1 MVKINFKE
9 KNFSPGRISSPLPR
23 IQYVTGSGWD
33 STKHSSVT
41 FWPISAVYCRAGTRT
56 IGATIKKEKDTYLR
70 FNDGGAD
77 GQPNFCWGNLQS
89 TVTRIR
95 LLTVGDT
102 PLDAMQWYAPALSR
116 WMLKIFN
123 TEPSWA
129 VTSLP

>member
-1 MVKINFKE
+1 MLRKKHLTWEYELALAPHPVRNRFRVGLDEALQRHILANFGRVL
-9 KNFSPGRISSPLPR
+9 PGRNAHNWR
-23 IQYVTGSGWD
+23 NYKEGKKVTHL
-33 STKHSSVT
+33 T
-41 FWPISAVYCRAGTRT
+41 
-56 IGATIKKEKDTYLR
+56 
-70 FNDGGAD
+70 FNDGDAD
-77 GQPNFCWGNLQS
+77 GHPNFCWGNLQS